1 VQALFW
7 DYTPIVPPA
16 GINDQEFYRHERPAG
31 SRGPVTLRLDGLPA
45 GRYRVE
51 VTRTG
56 YRSNDVFT
64 GYLDL
69 GSPSQLT
76 RAQVAGLAAL
86 SDGAPQSSE
95 EIGVGKGA
103 SFVRTFTLR
112 QNDVYFVTIRPAH

>member
-1 VQALFW
+1 
-7 DYTPIVPPA
+7 
-16 GINDQEFYRHERPAG
+16 
-31 SRGPVTLRLDGLPA
+31 
-45 GRYRVE
+45 
-51 VTRTG
+51 
-56 YRSNDVFT
+56 
-64 GYLDL
+64 
-69 GSPSQLT
+69 LT